1 MSGRRD
7 WVQADLLCLL
17 CGRSLGRLVGPLPA
31 GQPLRRSAFG
41 IRQFAAFRPADP
53 TLPAVRLQ
61 GSEHFR
67 CTACGG
73 DPILDEVEVFSTYD
87 EVLEDEEEL
96 ARPRRGRPPKRFRPL
111 ADSRLRALG
120 LAG

>member
-7 WVQADLLCLL
+7 WAQADLLCLL
-17 CGRSLGRLVGPLPA
+17 CGRSLGRLVGPVPA
-31 GQPLRRSAFG
+31 GVQGRQLRWG

-53 TLPAVRLQ
+53 SLPAMRLQ
-61 GSEHFR
+61 GTEHFR

-73 DPILDEVEVFSTYD
+73 DPIVDEVDFFTTFDEVFD
-87 EVLEDEEEL
+87 DPEEN

-111 ADSRLRALG
+111 PDSRLRELG